1 MNHAASPY
9 PTTIKRYLEQLS
21 KALEGSDPAL
31 VQDALYDAE
40 DYLRSEMNENPGK
53 SEAEIIAMVAGSYGA
68 PDEVAEIYR
77 DTEAKVQTAL
87 RPPAPRWTTPW
98 GKFFGVAADF
108 RSYGALFYMLLALV
122 SGVFYFTLMA
132 VGMSLSLGLSV
143 LIIGIPIIILY
154 FGIVRVLS
162 LAEGRLVEAMLGV
175 RMPRRPLYA
184 NRDDRLMTKIK
195 GLFTDPRMWS
205 THIYFLLMLP
215 LGIAY
220 FTIFV
225 TLIALVVSFIGLPLV
240 AWTGFA
246 PYDLAQHSWVFFH
259 IQMFGIDGTAS
270 TAALIGSLLFGV
282 LLMFGT
288 LHLARG
294 IGYLHGLLAKHLL
307 VAPAR

>member
-1 MNHAASPY
+1 MNTAASPY
-9 PTTIKRYLEQLS
+9 PTTIKRYLDQLRN
-21 KALEGSDPAL
+21 ALEGSDPAL

-40 DYLRSEMNENPGK
+40 DYLRSEMSENPGK

-77 DTEAKVQTAL
+77 DTEAKVQTAI

-98 GKFFGVAADF
+98 GKFFGVAADS
-108 RSYGALFYMLLALV
+108 RTYGALFYMLLALAT
-122 SGVFYFTLMA
+122 GIFYFTLMA

-195 GLFTDPRMWS
+195 GLFTDPRIWS
-205 THIYFLLMLP
+205 THVYFLLMLP

-225 TLIALVVSFIGLPLV
+225 TLIALVVSLIGAPL
-240 AWTGFA
+240 AIWTGFA
-246 PYDLAQHSWVFFH
+246 TGDLTRDSW
-259 IQMFGIDGTAS
+259 
-270 TAALIGSLLFGV
+270 SLLHVQLLGVNATAGGAQLLLCLVAGV

-294 IGYLHGLLAKHLL
+294 IGHLHGLLAKHLL

>member
-1 MNHAASPY
+1 MNTGPSPY
-9 PTTIKRYLEQLS
+9 PTTIKRYLDELR
-21 KALEGSDPAL
+21 KALAGSDPAL

-40 DYLRSEMNENPGK
+40 DYLRSEMSENPGK
-53 SEAEIIAMVAGSYGA
+53 SEAEIIAMVAGSYGS
-68 PDEVAEIYR
+68 PDEVADIYR

-87 RPPAPRWTTPW
+87 RAPAPRWTTPW
-98 GKFFGVAADF
+98 GKFFGVAADS
-108 RSYGALFYMLLALV
+108 RSYGALFYMLLAIV
-122 SGVFYFTLMA
+122 PGIFYFTCVA

-143 LIIGIPIIILY
+143 LIIGIPVIILY

-184 NRDDRLMTKIK
+184 SRDGRLVTKIK
-195 GLFTDPRMWS
+195 GLFTDPRIWS
-205 THIYFLLMLP
+205 THLYFLLMLP

-225 TLIALVVSFIGLPLV
+225 TLIALVVSLVGLPAAV
-240 AWTGFA
+240 WTG
-246 PYDLAQHSWVFFH
+246 LATGDVTHDSWSLLH
-259 IQMFGIDGTAS
+259 IQLLGVDAS
-270 TAALIGSLLFGV
+270 ASSAELLLCLVIGV

>member
-1 MNHAASPY
+1 MNAANGHY
-9 PTTIKRYLEQLS
+9 PTTIKRYLDQLR

-53 SEAEIIAMVAGSYGA
+53 SEAEIIAMVASSYGA
-68 PDEVAEIYR
+68 PDEVADIYR
-77 DTEAKVQTAL
+77 DTEVKVQTAL

-122 SGVFYFTLMA
+122 SGIFYFTLMA

-184 NRDDRLMTKIK
+184 NRDDRLMTRIK

-225 TLIALVVSFIGLPLV
+225 TLIALVVSLIGLPLA

-246 PYDLAQHSWVFFH
+246 TGNLTHDSW
-259 IQMFGIDGTAS
+259 
-270 TAALIGSLLFGV
+270 SLLHLQLLGVDATAGVPELLLCLVTGV
-282 LLMFGT
+282 LLMFCT

>member
-1 MNHAASPY
+1 MNAAASHY
-9 PTTIKRYLEQLS
+9 PTTIKRYLDQLR

-68 PDEVAEIYR
+68 PDEVADIYR
-77 DTEAKVQTAL
+77 DTEVKVQTAL

-122 SGVFYFTLMA
+122 SGIFYFTLMA

-220 FTIFV
+220 FTVFV
-225 TLIALVVSFIGLPLV
+225 TLIALVVSLIGMPL
-240 AWTGFA
+240 AIWTGFA
-246 PYDLAQHSWVFFH
+246 TGDLTHDSW
-259 IQMFGIDGTAS
+259 
-270 TAALIGSLLFGV
+270 SLLHVQLLGVDATAGGAQLLLCLVAGV

-294 IGYLHGLLAKHLL
+294 LGHLHGLLAKHLL